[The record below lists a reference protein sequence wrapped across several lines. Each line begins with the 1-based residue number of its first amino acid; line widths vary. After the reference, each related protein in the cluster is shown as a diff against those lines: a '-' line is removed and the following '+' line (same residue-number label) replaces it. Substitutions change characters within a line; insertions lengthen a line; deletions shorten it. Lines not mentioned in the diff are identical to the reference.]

1 MYCSG
6 YNAVSLESPERTG
19 QDFLCC
25 AGNSSMDF
33 VIALCFVLQGVNNR
47 NSPLARNEF
56 KQQFRVLDAGRRLG
70 IFAHVCTNRHQGE
83 ARSRNSFSF

>member
-1 MYCSG
+1 MYCPG
-6 YNAVSLESPERTG
+6 NNAVSLKSPERTG
-19 QDFLCC
+19 QDFLCR
-25 AGNSSMDF
+25 ARNSSMDF
-33 VIALCFVLQGVNNR
+33 VVAFRVVLQGVNNR

-70 IFAHVCTNRHQGE
+70 IFAHVCTSRHQGE